1 MTTLALPMPPLLRHW
16 CLYMNVR
23 TSAGLYANGIVPAY
37 DVSTTEDLW
46 SMLRSMPS
54 VDRFFG
60 TSKTL
65 CHEGADVVGFSL
77 FADGVQPKWE
87 DVANAAGCEWGLR
100 AAVPLKALAAAWE
113 ELVLLAVGG
122 SIEPDPRASR
132 VTGVRVVDKSHAK
145 VGVMVK
151 LEVWMTS
158 VSTECRED
166 ILRRVMALPT
176 IASLGHSFALQQ
188 HTNKAQSTAAFLKRR
203 KHAGST

>member
-1 MTTLALPMPPLLRHW
+1 
-16 CLYMNVR
+16 MNVR

-37 DVSTTEDLW
+37 DVSTTEELW

-65 CHEGADVVGFSL
+65 SHEGADVVGYSL

-87 DVANAAGCEWGLR
+87 DAANAAGCEWGLR
-100 AAVPLKALAAAWE
+100 ATVPLKALASAWE

-122 SIEPDPRASR
+122 SIEPNPSVPC

-151 LEVWMTS
+151 LEIWMKS
-158 VSTECRED
+158 APKECRD
-166 ILRRVMALPT
+166 KILQIVMRLPT
-176 IASLGHSFALQQ
+176 IANLGHPFALQQ
-188 HTNKAQSTAAFLKRR
+188 HSSKAQSTAAFLKRR
-203 KHAGST
+203 KHAGSA